1 MEYDKI
7 IFPAELMWIGT
18 PNKLSE
24 MFTTAGFNVNRLKMF
39 ILMMQ
44 ILKQKKKSC
53 VFRIVLLEPNVLFF
67 EQFTERIEILAEKML
82 EEPYELIL
90 MEKMKTKKILT
101 RKKTWR

>member
-1 MEYDKI
+1 MRISNSIVRTQRI
-7 IFPAELMWIGT
+7 IF
-18 PNKLSE
+18 S
-24 MFTTAGFNVNRLKMF
+24 
-39 ILMMQ
+39 
-44 ILKQKKKSC
+44 
-53 VFRIVLLEPNVLFF
+53 